1 MCVSSYPSP
10 LSEQNLKVIPDIK
23 KRFNVLSGLSD
34 HTIGNTCA
42 LASVVIG
49 GSIVEKHF
57 NLQNKSKT
65 VDSFF
70 SSDVKKFK
78 EMVDNIRS
86 AEQAIG
92 KIDYNVSKSSKKKF
106 KWQEINLC
114 CETNR
119 KR

>member
-1 MCVSSYPSP
+1 MYHPILP
-10 LSEQNLKVIPDIK
+10 HYQNKNLKVTTDIK

-70 SSDVKKFK
+70 PHRCKK
-78 EMVDNIRS
+78 I
-86 AEQAIG
+86 
-92 KIDYNVSKSSKKKF
+92 
-106 KWQEINLC
+106 
-114 CETNR
+114 
-119 KR
+119 